1 MILDQRRVQ
10 GLNRRPEEEA
20 TGVAVWI
27 GAPKERVKEP
37 AKGALQEVAMEN
49 KPMEQNPL
57 VVGRVRMEKAAKA
70 GREEVL
76 IGVRAGIE

>member
-27 GAPKERVKEP
+27 GVPKEQVKEP

-49 KPMEQNPL
+49 KP
-57 VVGRVRMEKAAKA
+57 KA
-70 GREEVL
+70 
-76 IGVRAGIE
+76 